1 MLWLGGGWALRDIDP
16 DYAYCQGLV
25 REGDKNRFLAD
36 LFAPAEARP
45 HLHALQAF
53 NFEIASVR
61 HRVSEPMAGEIR
73 LQWWREVLAGERPG
87 EGSPVAAALL
97 DTVLLRQLPGSA
109 LLRIIDAREF
119 DLAEEPMAELAGLET
134 YAAETAGTLFQ
145 LSAQLLAGG
154 EFASFEAVS
163 RPAGVAYGLATLRRE
178 AVGAHAWRR
187 QARLYLDEAMAKL
200 PALPAK
206 ARAAFLPLA
215 LVPLYLRRERPG
227 HWRRQ
232 WALWRAA
239 RAWR

>member
-1 MLWLGGGWALRDIDP
+1 LSDIDP
-16 DYAYCQGLV
+16 AYDYCQGLV
-25 REGDKNRFLAD
+25 REGDKDRFLAD

-61 HRVSEPMAGEIR
+61 HRVTEPMAGEIR

-97 DTVLLRQLPGSA
+97 DTVLRRELPGSA

-119 DLAEEPMAELAGLET
+119 DLAEEPMAELAALET

-145 LSAQLLAGG
+145 ISAQLLAGG
-154 EFASFEAVS
+154 EFASYEAAS
-163 RPAGVAYGLATLRRE
+163 RPAGVAYGLATMRRE
-178 AVGAHAWRR
+178 AVGARAWKR
-187 QARLYLDEAMAKL
+187 QASLYLDDAMARL

-215 LVPLYLRRERPG
+215 LVPLYLERERTG
-227 HWRRQ
+227 QWRRQ